1 MKIIPNLV
9 QGSDEWLAHRRNT
22 RNASD
27 APAMMGAS
35 PYVSRAE
42 LVRRLATGIEREVD
56 ASTRAR
62 FDRGHEVEPV
72 LRGLAEAMLGEEL
85 YPLVGVSDDG
95 YLGASFDGVTLDE
108 SVIFEAKLSNAG
120 KHASIAAGEI
130 PPADLW
136 QIVQQFAVCES
147 ATRCLYLVGDGTEEG
162 TRHLE
167 IQRAEI
173 EGLIPQL
180 LAGWRQ
186 LDADVAA
193 YVPEP
198 AAAPSAMGR
207 APDSLPALSV
217 VARGVVEF
225 SNVDEFRERAL
236 AAIATVNRD
245 LQTDE
250 DFATAELTVKA
261 FKEGEDKLAATKDQ
275 ILGQM
280 ADVDRVMRTIDE
292 VAAEL
297 RRVRLDLD
305 KQVKA
310 EKENRKAEL
319 VQAAAGD
326 VRAYYDGV
334 NGSLGEH
341 ALQLPQGLAGT
352 LANAIKGKKSLASM
366 KDALSAAAAQLK
378 IEASQQADR
387 VRQNVSILN
396 EYADWL
402 HIIPGPVQLVHTKQP
417 DDLRNFLTNRVAE
430 YQRQLA
436 EDAKAELAKQEAER
450 IRAEEQ
456 AKAEL
461 AAQNFEGITNDAGVA
476 QPVEHLPSK
485 QAVAGSTPA
494 VRSTIK
500 LGQIN
505 EAIAPLSITA
515 AGLAGL
521 GFEPVGKD
529 RAAVLYNE
537 AEFDRIL
544 AAMAELLQSIRTE
557 NRRAA

>member
-396 EYADWL
+396 EYADWK
-402 HIIPGPVQLVHTKQP
+402 HIIPDSIALAHDKQA
-417 DDLRNFLTNRVAE
+417 DDLRNLLAARVAE
-430 YQRQLA
+430 YER
-436 EDAKAELAKQEAER
+436 EIDRAKAERDR
-450 IRAEEQ
+450 I
-456 AKAEL
+456 
-461 AAQNFEGITNDAGVA
+461 AADVFEGITDESASTAPDTSNADVA